1 MAKVRIYQLA
11 KELGMETQELLEL
24 LDQMGVAYKS
34 HASTLEEKDAEAV
47 RELVKEQRGLQEKL
61 AEEER
66 RKSLPGAPP
75 WWSSWATW
83 TTGRRPSWTTS
94 AKAASPRRRPGGSP
108 STWAPL
114 R

>member
-66 RKSLPGAPP
+66 RKSLPGAPRGGHHGP
-75 WWSSWATW
+75 RGPREDDPPGLPPQKPHRREG
-83 TTGRRPSWTTS
+83 GRGDHPARG
-94 AKAASPRRRPGGSP
+94 R
-108 STWAPL
+108 L
-114 R
+114 

>member
-47 RELVKEQRGLQEKL
+47 REEADLLLSLSPLTLQHELALLVLMEQLYRVLTLRAGH
-61 AEEER
+61 
-66 RKSLPGAPP
+66 PYH
-75 WWSSWATW
+75 
-83 TTGRRPSWTTS
+83 RP
-94 AKAASPRRRPGGSP
+94 
-108 STWAPL
+108 
-114 R
+114 

>member
-61 AEEER
+61 AE
-66 RKSLPGAPP
+66 
-75 WWSSWATW
+75 
-83 TTGRRPSWTTS
+83 
-94 AKAASPRRRPGGSP
+94 
-108 STWAPL
+108 
-114 R
+114 

>member
-66 RKSLPGAPP
+66 RKSLPGAPVVVIMGHVDHGK
-75 WWSSWATW
+75 
-83 TTGRRPSWTTS
+83 TTLLDYLRKSRI
-94 AKAASPRRRPGGSP
+94 AEKEAGGSP

>member
-47 RELVKEQRGLQEKL
+47 RELVKE
-61 AEEER
+61 
-66 RKSLPGAPP
+66 
-75 WWSSWATW
+75 
-83 TTGRRPSWTTS
+83 
-94 AKAASPRRRPGGSP
+94 
-108 STWAPL
+108 
-114 R
+114 